1 VKRLALALE
10 AARTTRSRIG
20 KEQALGE
27 ALASIARGIEEDQDQ
42 ALATATRI
50 ATGRALPMGDG
61 RSVGAGYSL
70 WFDVASALPGF
81 SADELRADAR
91 KAGDLGEALARL
103 AERTP
108 GAALR
113 PGLRLAEV
121 AEVFEALASSG
132 QRAEKRKLLLAAVAK
147 ASPIEVKYLAKVLL
161 GGMRTGMQE
170 GVVQG
175 AIARAFSVPVAD
187 VRRAMALVGDP
198 GTTAV
203 LAHRRR
209 LAEATLELGR
219 PVAFM
224 LATPIETLAKEIEQ
238 GAFVVEEKIDGVR
251 TQAHKL
257 GGDVVL
263 FARGMDRVTAAFPEV
278 AAALAKAR
286 GDVALDGEIVARDES
301 GKPRPFQS
309 LQPRLRRLVPQ
320 AELLE
325 EAPVTLLV
333 YDLLADA
340 SGVALD
346 LPWTLRRAKLEAF
359 IGSLPPQS
367 AIALHPYRLASEVT
381 LDAAFAEAR
390 AKGFEGLVLKR
401 MDARYEAGKRGH
413 AWLKMKR
420 AYATL
425 DVVVTAAEEGHGRRA
440 GVLSDYT
447 FAIWR
452 GDALANVGKAYTG
465 LTDAEIREMTE
476 RLLAL
481 TVDRIGGVRIVRPE
495 IVLEVAFDGVQP
507 SSRHESGF
515 ALRFPR
521 IVRVRDDKTPAEAD
535 RLEAVRALF
544 AAQVAEGH
552 REEASTKRAPKRAR
566 KDRPIQEDLQLDLFA
581 GDAAFDTNPSQE
593 LPPQGR
599 DPSTPN
605 SPKVDST

>member
-1 VKRLALALE
+1 
-10 AARTTRSRIG
+10 
-20 KEQALGE
+20 
-27 ALASIARGIEEDQDQ
+27 
-42 ALATATRI
+42 
-50 ATGRALPMGDG
+50 M
-61 RSVGAGYSL
+61 
-70 WFDVASALPGF
+70 
-81 SADELRADAR
+81 
-91 KAGDLGEALARL
+91 RL
-103 AERTP
+103 AEIDTI
-108 GAALR
+108 G
-113 PGLRLAEV
+113 
-121 AEVFEALASSG
+121 
-132 QRAEKRKLLLAAVAK
+132 KMTK
-147 ASPIEVKYLAKVLL
+147 
-161 GGMRTGMQE
+161 
-170 GVVQG
+170 
-175 AIARAFSVPVAD
+175 
-187 VRRAMALVGDP
+187 
-198 GTTAV
+198 
-203 LAHRRR
+203 RRR
-209 LAEATLELGR
+209 HSTIHILRVSEATQRTRLPFGR
-219 PVAFM
+219 RCALCSIKRQLM
-224 LATPIETLAKEIEQ
+224 L
-238 GAFVVEEKIDGVR
+238 
-251 TQAHKL
+251 
-257 GGDVVL
+257 
-263 FARGMDRVTAAFPEV
+263 

-320 AELLE
+320 AELLA

-333 YDLLADA
+333 YDLLADS

-367 AIALHPYRLASEVT
+367 AIALHPYRQASEVT
-381 LDAAFAEAR
+381 LDTAFAEAR

-465 LTDAEIREMTE
+465 LTDEEIREMTE

-481 TVDRIGGVRIVRPE
+481 TVDRVGGVSIVRPE

-552 REEASTKRAPKRAR
+552 REEASTKQAR
-566 KDRPIQEDLQLDLFA
+566 KRMRKERPQENLQLDLFA
-581 GDAAFDTNPSQE
+581 SDAAFDANPSRE

-599 DPSTPN
+599 DYRAPN
-605 SPKVDST
+605 PAKVDST